1 MLFYLLNFCFFIA
14 FRYGRRSQNIQ
25 GCGQTKEAE
34 AHTDVLPLLDRDD
47 DDSAYVRR
55 RRRRKRRAFRVASR
69 CQVRWGQCSV
79 ASVKAK
85 KCLPHLCLFLQV
97 VKVSHSTQ
105 TVRLVVPAVRQPAL
119 EAPPTSVP
127 AANQDAAERTPET
140 WRCLPPSYSNIVTPL
155 QPRTS
160 LVYLLCSPSGPAPTD
175 TPAPGSAHKRCRKKR
190 RPLNPQGLKVKY
202 KQLPVKFY
210 DPSSNRILKNPPR
223 GLLWGGGASPPP
235 CVRQLFRSLS
245 PDLNADRPPGEG
257 SSKVKGQRS
266 SAVTSFFLS
275 ALDTAQTDKQDTA
288 RRRGRTSQAP
298 PPQTRGRG
306 DRTRPPPSQR
316 RTRAQAASPQPRR
329 EGLRRAGPARKVP
342 GSTPRGRGR
351 RGRGYERGGATR
363 GGAGSRT

>member
-1 MLFYLLNFCFFIA
+1 M
-14 FRYGRRSQNIQ
+14 
-25 GCGQTKEAE
+25 
-34 AHTDVLPLLDRDD
+34 
-47 DDSAYVRR
+47 
-55 RRRRKRRAFRVASR
+55 
-69 CQVRWGQCSV
+69 
-79 ASVKAK
+79 ASVQAK
-85 KCLPHLCLFLQV
+85 KCLPQLCLFLQV

-190 RPLNPQGLKVKY
+190 RPLDPQGLKVKY
-202 KQLPVKFY
+202 KQLPFKFY

-223 GLLWGGGASPPP
+223 GLLRGGGASAPP

-257 SSKVKGQRS
+257 SSRVKGQRS

-275 ALDTAQTDKQDTA
+275 ALDSAQTDKQDTA
-288 RRRGRTSQAP
+288 RRRGRASQAP
-298 PPQTRGRG
+298 PPLAQARG
-306 DRTRPPPSQR
+306 DRTRPSQR
-316 RTRAQAASPQPRR
+316 RTRAQATPPQPRR

-342 GSTPRGRGR
+342 GSTGPPSTRRGRGR
-351 RGRGYERGGATR
+351 RGRGYERGR
-363 GGAGSRT
+363 R